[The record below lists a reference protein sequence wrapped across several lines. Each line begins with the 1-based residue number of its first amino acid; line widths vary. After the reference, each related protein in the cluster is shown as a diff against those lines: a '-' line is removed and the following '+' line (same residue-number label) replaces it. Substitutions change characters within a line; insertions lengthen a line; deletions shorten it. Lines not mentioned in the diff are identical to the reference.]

1 MEEWVQFLGHA
12 TLWLRIK
19 GLSLLTDPIAKVVW
33 GNASLGRFF
42 NEIEKSFPIDVVLI
56 SHTHRDHMDIPTL
69 RKIKAKRVV
78 LPKGTSRFLP
88 LELMRSAIEL
98 GKWSSVR
105 IGGVKVTAVPS
116 KHLSWRSPY
125 PFFLPALGFIVESGD
140 LSFYFAGD
148 TGFSERLFK
157 VIGERFKIDVAFLP
171 VGPALFFLR
180 WYHLCARD
188 AIRAC
193 DLLGAKVFVPI
204 HWGVVKSMSGDSA
217 RTIKKILE
225 ISPPTLRLLHV
236 GERVSWKEL
245 IEGERAGSEA
255 APALRSL

>member
-1 MEEWVQFLGHA
+1 MEGWVQFLGHA
-12 TLWLRIK
+12 TLWLNVS
-19 GLSLLTDPIAKVVW
+19 GFSLLTDPIAKVVW

-42 NEIEKSFPIDVVLI
+42 AEIEKSFPIDVVLI

-69 RKIKAKRVV
+69 RRIRAKAV
-78 LPKGTSRFLP
+78 LLPRGTSRFLP
-88 LELMRSAIEL
+88 PEIVESAIEL
-98 GKWSSVR
+98 KKWSSIR
-105 IGGVKVTAVPS
+105 INGLKITAVPS
-116 KHLSWRSPY
+116 KHLNWRTPY
-125 PFFLPALGFIVESGD
+125 PFFLPALGFVVESENLG
-140 LSFYFAGD
+140 FYFAGD
-148 TGFSERLFK
+148 TGFSEKLFK
-157 VIGERFKIDVAFLP
+157 IIGKRFKIDVAFLP

-193 DLLGAKVFVPI
+193 ELLGARVFVPI

-225 ISPPTLRLLHV
+225 ISPPTLRLLRV

-245 IEGERAGSEA
+245 IEGERAGGEA